1 MGSYNLFENLKLK
14 NFSILPGSETK
25 LLKGLELGC
34 TGIITATCNVTA
46 ELSRKVYDDFFAG
59 KNQLYNDKL
68 CDVRNTFDKYNLIS
82 GLHTFCAQNDNTYKN
97 ILPPLR
103 LLNKNLH
110 YKLLFHPDL
119 YFGEAYTNGEIVIE
133 NGTLTDFLDLA
144 LMNIG
149 RGELNFFSYLMNRL
163 RGSYRYLTNFNF
175 IKKSKMNVSHHY
187 DISDGLY
194 DLFLD
199 PKGQYSCAYFKD
211 ENDNLETAQNNKIN
225 HIIKKLNI
233 KSDQKVLDIGC
244 GWGSLAIDIAKSAQ
258 CEVTGITLSEN
269 QLNYCNQKAKEL
281 NLENQ
286 VKFKLMDYRELN
298 EKFDRIVSVGMCE
311 HVGRKFYKKFF
322 NQIEKMLK
330 DDGISLIHTIGSVN
344 PPRDPHPWITKYI
357 FPGGYTPSL
366 SEVTTPIEKAGLIV
380 TDIEVLRMHYSHT
393 LRHWKENC
401 LNNKDKIIEMFDEKF
416 FRMWEFYLAGCEM
429 AFKWGDQVVY
439 QFQLTKNY
447 TSTPVTR
454 DYIYQ

>member
-1 MGSYNLFENLKLK
+1 MQLARFLNKVFKKNGFILVDANSKKYIIGSPTSENPIQIK
-14 NFSILPGSETK
+14 ILDKQLHFK
-25 LLKGLELGC
+25 LL
-34 TGIITATCNVTA
+34 I
-46 ELSRKVYDDFFAG
+46 
-59 KNQLYNDKL
+59 
-68 CDVRNTFDKYNLIS
+68 
-82 GLHTFCAQNDNTYKN
+82 
-97 ILPPLR
+97 
-103 LLNKNLH
+103 
-110 YKLLFHPDL
+110 HPDL
-119 YFGEAYTNGEIVIE
+119 YLGEAYTEGKIIIE

-149 RGELNFFSYLMNRL
+149 RKDINIISYLINKF

-187 DISDGLY
+187 DISDDLY

-199 PKGQYSCAYFKD
+199 PKRQYSCAYFKN
-211 ENDNLETAQNNKIN
+211 ENDSLETAQNNKIQ

-233 KSDQKVLDIGC
+233 KPNQKVLDIGC
-244 GWGSLAIDIAKSAQ
+244 GWGSLAIDVAKSAE
-258 CEVTGITLSEN
+258 CKVTGITLSEN
-269 QLNYCNQKAKEL
+269 QFKYCTQKAKEL

-286 VKFKLMDYRELN
+286 LTFKLMDYRELN
-298 EKFDRIVSVGMCE
+298 DKFDRIVSVGMFE
-311 HVGRKFYKKFF
+311 HVGKKFYNKFF
-322 NQIEKMLK
+322 KQIDNLLDK
-330 DDGISLIHTIGSVN
+330 DGVSLIHTIGSVN

-380 TDIEVLRMHYSHT
+380 SDIEVLRLHYAHT

-401 LNNKDKIIEMFDEKF
+401 IKNKEKIISMFDEKF

>member
-1 MGSYNLFENLKLK
+1 MLLARFLNKIFKK
-14 NFSILPGSETK
+14 NGFILIDADKKKYIIGEPKKKEPITIK
-25 LLKGLELGC
+25 LL
-34 TGIITATCNVTA
+34 
-46 ELSRKVYDDFFAG
+46 
-59 KNQLYNDKL
+59 DK
-68 CDVRNTFDKYNLIS
+68 K
-82 GLHTFCAQNDNTYKN
+82 
-97 ILPPLR
+97 
-103 LLNKNLH
+103 LH
-110 YKLLFHPDL
+110 YKLLINPDL
-119 YFGEAYTNGEIVIE
+119 YFGEAYTDGSLQIE
-133 NGTLTDFLDLA
+133 NADITEFLDIA

-149 RGELNFFSYLMNRL
+149 RNEFNYINYLLNRL

-187 DISDGLY
+187 DISDDLY

-199 PKGQYSCAYFKD
+199 PKRQYSCAYFKN
-211 ENDNLETAQNNKIN
+211 ENDDLETAQNNKIQ

-233 KSDQKVLDIGC
+233 KKDQKVLDIGC
-244 GWGSLAIDIAKSAQ
+244 GWGGLAIEIARKTS

-269 QLNYCNQKAKEL
+269 QLKYATQKAKEL
-281 NLENQ
+281 NLDNQ
-286 VKFKLMDYRELN
+286 VKFKLIDYRELN
-298 EKFDRIVSVGMCE
+298 EKFDRIVSVGMFE

-322 NQIEKMLK
+322 KQVERLLK
-330 DDGISLIHTIGSVN
+330 DDGVSLIHTIGSVM

-366 SEVTTPIEKAGLIV
+366 SEVTKPVEKAGLV
-380 TDIEVLRMHYSHT
+380 VSDIEVLKLHYSYT
-393 LRHWKENC
+393 LKNWKLNC
-401 LNNKDKIIEMFDEKF
+401 LKNKEKIIKMFDEKF

-447 TSTPVTR
+447 TSTPATR

>member
-1 MGSYNLFENLKLK
+1 MQLARFLNKVFKKNGFILVDANSKKYIIGSPTSENPIQIK
-14 NFSILPGSETK
+14 ILDKQLHFK
-25 LLKGLELGC
+25 LL
-34 TGIITATCNVTA
+34 I
-46 ELSRKVYDDFFAG
+46 
-59 KNQLYNDKL
+59 
-68 CDVRNTFDKYNLIS
+68 
-82 GLHTFCAQNDNTYKN
+82 
-97 ILPPLR
+97 
-103 LLNKNLH
+103 
-110 YKLLFHPDL
+110 HPDL
-119 YFGEAYTNGEIVIE
+119 YLGEAYTNGRIVIE
-133 NGTLTDFLDLA
+133 NGTLTDFLDLV

-149 RGELNFFSYLMNRL
+149 RKDINIISYLINKL

-187 DISDGLY
+187 DISDDLY

-199 PKGQYSCAYFKD
+199 PKRQYSCAYFKN
-211 ENDNLETAQNNKIN
+211 ENDSLETAQNNKIQ

-233 KSDQKVLDIGC
+233 KPNQKVLDIGC
-244 GWGSLAIDIAKSAQ
+244 GWGSLAIDVAKSAQ

-269 QLNYCNQKAKEL
+269 QFKYCTQKAKEL

-286 VKFKLMDYRELN
+286 LTFKLMDYRELN
-298 EKFDRIVSVGMCE
+298 DKFDRIVCVGMFE
-311 HVGRKFYKKFF
+311 HVGRKFYNKFF
-322 NQIEKMLK
+322 KQIDNLLDK
-330 DDGISLIHTIGSVN
+330 DGVSLIHTIGSVN

-380 TDIEVLRMHYSHT
+380 SDIEVLRLHYAHT

-401 LNNKDKIIEMFDEKF
+401 IKNKEKIISMFDEKF